1 LLQLHQWAGQET
13 GRGED
18 VKIVLTL
25 LLVVPA
31 ISGAPLFVIIS
42 AVALLWFHFM
52 GIDLSI
58 VIIEMYRL
66 ASNPLL
72 IALLFFAFAG
82 YILAE
87 SGAGKRLVKLSTAF
101 FGCVRGGLAVVALLS
116 CAFFTAL
123 TGASGITI
131 VALGGLLLP
140 TLLEERY
147 PEDFSLGLLTS
158 SGSLGLLFPPS
169 LPMIIYGVVAGVSI
183 PQLFLAGLI
192 PGILPIVLLSMYSMY
207 KGVRGECRGIT
218 FDLQE
223 FIATFRETIWEI
235 LLPVV
240 IFGGIYSGF
249 LAVSEAAVV
258 TVVYVLLVAL
268 LINRDVKLNQ
278 MPTIV
283 VKTVVM
289 VGSIIIILG
298 AALAFNSLLID
309 QQVPNKILL
318 WIQGQVESKFAFLL
332 ILNIF
337 LLLVGCLLDVYSAL
351 VIVAPLIV
359 PLAQGYD
366 INLLHLGIIFLTN
379 LQIGYSTP
387 PIGMNLFIASLRFE
401 KPILR
406 LGVASLPFLAIL
418 LVALIIIT
426 YFPGLS
432 LFMVR

>member
-1 LLQLHQWAGQET
+1 M
-13 GRGED
+13 
-18 VKIVLTL
+18 KIALTL
-25 LLVVPA
+25 LLIVAA
-31 ISGAPLFVIIS
+31 ISGAPLFVVIS
-42 AVALLWFHFM
+42 AVALLWFYFM

-87 SGAGKRLVKLSTAF
+87 SGAGKRLVKLSTAI

-116 CAFFTAL
+116 CGFFTAL

-140 TLLEERY
+140 ALLEERY

-169 LPMIIYGVVAGVSI
+169 LPMIIYGVVAAVSI

-192 PGILPIVLLSMYSMY
+192 PGILLIVLLSIYSMY
-207 KGVRGECRGIT
+207 KGVRSECKIISFSSRELLDT
-218 FDLQE
+218 
-223 FIATFRETIWEI
+223 TRETIWEI

-240 IFGGIYSGF
+240 VFGGIYSGF

-258 TVVYVLLVAL
+258 TVVYVLAVAL
-268 LINRDVKLNQ
+268 LINRDVKLSQ

-309 QQVPNKILL
+309 QQVPSKILL
-318 WIQGQVESKFAFLL
+318 WIQGHVESKFLFLL

-337 LLLVGCLLDVYSAL
+337 LLLVGCVLDVYSAL

-359 PLAQGYD
+359 PIAQGYD

-401 KPILR
+401 KSVLR
-406 LGVASLPFLAIL
+406 LGAASLPFLGIL
-418 LVALIIIT
+418 LVALLIIT
-426 YFPGLS
+426 FVPGLS
-432 LFMVR
+432 LLLVR

>member
-1 LLQLHQWAGQET
+1 M
-13 GRGED
+13 
-18 VKIVLTL
+18 KIALTL
-25 LLVVPA
+25 LLIVAA
-31 ISGAPLFVIIS
+31 ISGAPLFVVIS
-42 AVALLWFHFM
+42 AVALLWFYFM

-87 SGAGKRLVKLSTAF
+87 SGAGKRLVKLSTAI

-116 CAFFTAL
+116 CACFTAL

-140 TLLEERY
+140 ALLEERY

-169 LPMIIYGVVAGVSI
+169 LPMIIYGVVAAVSI

-192 PGILPIVLLSMYSMY
+192 PGILLIVLLSIYSMY
-207 KGVRGECRGIT
+207 KGVRSECKIISFSSRELLDT
-218 FDLQE
+218 
-223 FIATFRETIWEI
+223 TRETIWEI

-240 IFGGIYSGF
+240 VFGGIYSGF

-258 TVVYVLLVAL
+258 TVVYVLAVAL
-268 LINRDVKLNQ
+268 LINRDVKLSQ

-309 QQVPNKILL
+309 QQVPSKILL
-318 WIQGQVESKFAFLL
+318 WIQGHVESKFLFLL

-337 LLLVGCLLDVYSAL
+337 LLLVGCVLDVYSAL

-359 PLAQGYD
+359 PIAQGYD

-401 KPILR
+401 KPVLR
-406 LGVASLPFLAIL
+406 LGAASLPFLGIL
-418 LVALIIIT
+418 LVALLIIT
-426 YFPGLS
+426 FVPGLS
-432 LFMVR
+432 LLLVR

>member
-1 LLQLHQWAGQET
+1 M
-13 GRGED
+13 
-18 VKIVLTL
+18 KIVLTL
-25 LLVVPA
+25 LLMVAA
-31 ISGAPLFVIIS
+31 ISGAPLFVVIS
-42 AVALLWFHFM
+42 AVALLWFYFM

-87 SGAGKRLVKLSTAF
+87 SGAGKRLVKLSTAI

-140 TLLEERY
+140 ALLEERY

-192 PGILPIVLLSMYSMY
+192 PGILLVVLLSIYSMY
-207 KGVRGECRGIT
+207 KGVRGECRIIS
-218 FDLQE
+218 FDSRELLD
-223 FIATFRETIWEI
+223 TTRETIWEI

-240 IFGGIYSGF
+240 VFGGIYSGF

-258 TVVYVLLVAL
+258 TVIYVLAVAL
-268 LINRDVKLNQ
+268 LINRDVKLSQ

-309 QQVPNKILL
+309 QQVPSKILL
-318 WIQGQVESKFAFLL
+318 WIQGHVESKFLFLL

-337 LLLVGCLLDVYSAL
+337 LLLVGCVLDVYSAL

-359 PLAQGYD
+359 PIAQSYG

-401 KPILR
+401 KSVLR
-406 LGVASLPFLAIL
+406 LGAASLPFLGIL
-418 LVALIIIT
+418 LVALLIIT
-426 YFPGLS
+426 FVPGLS
-432 LFMVR
+432 LLLVR

>member
-1 LLQLHQWAGQET
+1 M
-13 GRGED
+13 
-18 VKIVLTL
+18 KIVLTL
-25 LLVVPA
+25 LLMVAA
-31 ISGAPLFVIIS
+31 ISGAPLFVVIS
-42 AVALLWFHFM
+42 AVALLWFYFM

-87 SGAGKRLVKLSTAF
+87 SGAGKRLVKLSTAI

-140 TLLEERY
+140 ALLEDRY

-183 PQLFLAGLI
+183 SQLFLAGLI
-192 PGILPIVLLSMYSMY
+192 PGILLVVLLAIYSMY
-207 KGVRGECRGIT
+207 KGVRGECRIISFNSRELLDT
-218 FDLQE
+218 
-223 FIATFRETIWEI
+223 TRETIWEI

-240 IFGGIYSGF
+240 VFGGIYSGF

-258 TVVYVLLVAL
+258 TLMYVLAVAL
-268 LINRDVKLNQ
+268 LINRDVKLSQ

-309 QQVPNKILL
+309 QQVPSKILL
-318 WIQGQVESKFAFLL
+318 WIQGHVESKFLFLL

-337 LLLVGCLLDVYSAL
+337 LLLVGCVLDVYSAL

-359 PLAQGYD
+359 PIAQSYD

-401 KPILR
+401 KSVLR
-406 LGVASLPFLAIL
+406 LGAASLPFLGIL
-418 LVALIIIT
+418 LVALLIIT
-426 YFPGLS
+426 FFPGLS
-432 LFMVR
+432 LLLVR

>member
-1 LLQLHQWAGQET
+1 M
-13 GRGED
+13 
-18 VKIVLTL
+18 KIVLTL
-25 LLVVPA
+25 LLIVAA
-31 ISGAPLFVIIS
+31 ISGAPLFVVIS
-42 AVALLWFHFM
+42 AVALLWFYFM
-52 GIDLSI
+52 GVDLSI
-58 VIIEMYRL
+58 VVIEMYRL
-66 ASNPLL
+66 AANPLL

-87 SGAGKRLVKLSTAF
+87 SGAGKRLVKLSTAI

-140 TLLEERY
+140 ALLEDRY

-192 PGILPIVLLSMYSMY
+192 PGILLVVLLSIYSMY
-207 KGVRGECRGIT
+207 KGVRGECKIISFSSRELLDT
-218 FDLQE
+218 
-223 FIATFRETIWEI
+223 ARETVWEI

-240 IFGGIYSGF
+240 VFGGIYSGF
-249 LAVSEAAVV
+249 LAVSEVAVV

-309 QQVPNKILL
+309 QQVPSKILL
-318 WIQGQVESKFAFLL
+318 WIQGHVESKFVFLL

-401 KPILR
+401 KSVLR
-406 LGVASLPFLAIL
+406 LGAASLPFLGIL
-418 LVALIIIT
+418 LVALLIIT
-426 YFPGLS
+426 FVPGLS
-432 LFMVR
+432 LLLVR

>member
-1 LLQLHQWAGQET
+1 M
-13 GRGED
+13 
-18 VKIVLTL
+18 KIALTL
-25 LLVVPA
+25 LLIGAA
-31 ISGAPLFVIIS
+31 ISGAPLFVVIS
-42 AVALLWFHFM
+42 AVALLWFYFM

-87 SGAGKRLVKLSTAF
+87 SGAGKRLVKLSTAI

-140 TLLEERY
+140 ALLAERY

-169 LPMIIYGVVAGVSI
+169 LPMIIYGVVAAVSI

-192 PGILPIVLLSMYSMY
+192 PGILLIVLLSIYSMY
-207 KGVRGECRGIT
+207 KGVRSECKIISFNSRELLDT
-218 FDLQE
+218 
-223 FIATFRETIWEI
+223 TRETIWEI

-240 IFGGIYSGF
+240 VFGGIYSGF

-258 TVVYVLLVAL
+258 TLVYVLVVAL
-268 LINRDVKLNQ
+268 LINRDVKLSQ
-278 MPTIV
+278 MPTII
-283 VKTVVM
+283 VKTVVI

-309 QQVPNKILL
+309 QQVPSKILL
-318 WIQGQVESKFAFLL
+318 WIQGQVESKFLFLL

-337 LLLVGCLLDVYSAL
+337 LLLVGCVLDVYSAL

-359 PLAQGYD
+359 PIAQGYE

-401 KPILR
+401 KSVLR
-406 LGVASLPFLAIL
+406 LGAASLPFLGIL
-418 LVALIIIT
+418 LVALLIIT
-426 YFPGLS
+426 FVPSLS
-432 LFMVR
+432 LLLVR

>member
-1 LLQLHQWAGQET
+1 M
-13 GRGED
+13 
-18 VKIVLTL
+18 KIVLTL
-25 LLVVPA
+25 LLIVAA
-31 ISGAPLFVIIS
+31 ISGAPLFVVIS
-42 AVALLWFHFM
+42 AVALLWFYFM

-82 YILAE
+82 YVLAE
-87 SGAGKRLVKLSTAF
+87 SGAGKRLVKLSTAI
-101 FGCVRGGLAVVALLS
+101 FGCVRGGLAVVALIS

-140 TLLEERY
+140 ALLEDRY

-169 LPMIIYGVVAGVSI
+169 LPMIIYGVVASVSI

-192 PGILPIVLLSMYSMY
+192 PGIFLVVLLSIYSMY
-207 KGVRGECRGIT
+207 KGVRGECKIISFSSRELLDT
-218 FDLQE
+218 
-223 FIATFRETIWEI
+223 ARETVWEI

-240 IFGGIYSGF
+240 VFGGIYSGF
-249 LAVSEAAVV
+249 LAVSEIAVV

-268 LINRDVKLNQ
+268 LINRDVKLSQ

-283 VKTVVM
+283 GKTVVM
-289 VGSIIIILG
+289 IGSIIIILG
-298 AALAFNSLLID
+298 AALAFNSLLVD
-309 QQVPNKILL
+309 QQVPSKILI
-318 WIQGQVESKFAFLL
+318 WIQGHVESKFVFLL

-401 KPILR
+401 KSILR
-406 LGVASLPFLAIL
+406 LGVASLPFLGIL
-418 LVALIIIT
+418 LVALLIIT
-426 YFPGLS
+426 FVPGLS
-432 LFMVR
+432 LLLVR

>member
-1 LLQLHQWAGQET
+1 M
-13 GRGED
+13 
-18 VKIVLTL
+18 KIVLTL
-25 LLVVPA
+25 LLIVAA
-31 ISGAPLFVIIS
+31 ISGAPLFVVIS
-42 AVALLWFHFM
+42 AVALLWFYFM

-87 SGAGKRLVKLSTAF
+87 SGAGKRLVKLSTAI

-140 TLLEERY
+140 ALLEDRY

-169 LPMIIYGVVAGVSI
+169 LPMIIYGVVASVSI

-192 PGILPIVLLSMYSMY
+192 PGFFLVVLLSIYSMY
-207 KGVRGECRGIT
+207 KGVRGECKIISFSSRELLDT
-218 FDLQE
+218 
-223 FIATFRETIWEI
+223 ARETAWEI

-240 IFGGIYSGF
+240 VFGGIYSGF
-249 LAVSEAAVV
+249 LAVSEVAVV

-268 LINRDVKLNQ
+268 LINRDVKLSQ

-298 AALAFNSLLID
+298 AALAFNSLLVD
-309 QQVPNKILL
+309 QQVPSKILI
-318 WIQGQVESKFAFLL
+318 WIQGHVESKFVFLL

-337 LLLVGCLLDVYSAL
+337 LLFVGCLLDVYSAL

-401 KPILR
+401 KSILR
-406 LGVASLPFLAIL
+406 LSVASLPFLGIL
-418 LVALIIIT
+418 LVALLIIT
-426 YFPGLS
+426 FVPGLS
-432 LFMVR
+432 LLLVR

>member
-1 LLQLHQWAGQET
+1 
-13 GRGED
+13 
-18 VKIVLTL
+18 
-25 LLVVPA
+25 
-31 ISGAPLFVIIS
+31 
-42 AVALLWFHFM
+42 M
-52 GIDLSI
+52 
-58 VIIEMYRL
+58 
-66 ASNPLL
+66 
-72 IALLFFAFAG
+72 
-82 YILAE
+82 
-87 SGAGKRLVKLSTAF
+87 
-101 FGCVRGGLAVVALLS
+101 VALLS

-140 TLLEERY
+140 ALLEDRY

-169 LPMIIYGVVAGVSI
+169 LPMIIYGVVASVSI

-192 PGILPIVLLSMYSMY
+192 PGIFLVVLLSIYSMY
-207 KGVRGECRGIT
+207 KGVRGECKIISFSSRELLDT
-218 FDLQE
+218 
-223 FIATFRETIWEI
+223 ARETVWEI

-240 IFGGIYSGF
+240 VFGGIYSGF
-249 LAVSEAAVV
+249 LAVSEVAVV
-258 TVVYVLLVAL
+258 TVVYVLVVAL
-268 LINRDVKLNQ
+268 LINRDVKFSQ
-278 MPTIV
+278 MTTIV

-298 AALAFNSLLID
+298 AALAFNSLLVD
-309 QQVPNKILL
+309 QQVPSKILL
-318 WIQGQVESKFAFLL
+318 WIQGHVESKFVFLL

-337 LLLVGCLLDVYSAL
+337 LLFVGCLLDVYSAL

-401 KPILR
+401 KSVLR
-406 LGVASLPFLAIL
+406 LSAASLPFLGIL
-418 LVALIIIT
+418 LVALLIIT
-426 YFPGLS
+426 FVPGLS
-432 LFMVR
+432 LLLVR

>member
-1 LLQLHQWAGQET
+1 MKAL
-13 GRGED
+13 
-18 VKIVLTL
+18 LTL
-25 LLVVPA
+25 LLIVA
-31 ISGAPLFVIIS
+31 ALSGAPLFVVIAAS
-42 AVALLWFHFM
+42 ALLWFYFM
-52 GIDLSI
+52 GVDLSI
-58 VIIEMYRL
+58 VVIEMYRL

-82 YILAE
+82 YVLAE
-87 SGAGKRLVKLSTAF
+87 SDAGKRLVKLSTAI
-101 FGCVRGGLAVVALLS
+101 FGCIRGGLAVVALLS

-140 TLLEERY
+140 AMLEEKY

-192 PGILPIVLLSMYSMY
+192 PGILLIVLLSMYSMY
-207 KGVRGECRGIT
+207 KGVRGECRVIS
-218 FDLQE
+218 FDFQE
-223 FIATFRETIWEI
+223 FIDTFRETIWEI

-240 IFGGIYSGF
+240 VFGGIYSGF

-278 MPTIV
+278 MPAIV
-283 VKTVVM
+283 VKAVVM

-309 QQVPNKILL
+309 QQVPSKTLL
-318 WIQGQVESKFAFLL
+318 WIQDHVESKFVFLL

-337 LLLVGCLLDVYSAL
+337 LLLVGCLLDIYSAL

-366 INLLHLGIIFLTN
+366 INLLHLGIIFLIN

-401 KPILR
+401 KSVLR
-406 LGVASLPFLAIL
+406 LGAASLPFLGIL
-418 LVALIIIT
+418 LVALLIIT
-426 YFPGLS
+426 YVPGLS
-432 LFMVR
+432 LLLVR

>member
-1 LLQLHQWAGQET
+1 MKVL
-13 GRGED
+13 
-18 VKIVLTL
+18 LTL
-25 LLVVPA
+25 LLIVA
-31 ISGAPLFVIIS
+31 ALSGAPLFVVIAAS
-42 AVALLWFHFM
+42 ALLWFYFL
-52 GIDLSI
+52 GVDLSI
-58 VIIEMYRL
+58 VVIEMYRL
-66 ASNPLL
+66 AANPLL

-82 YILAE
+82 YVLAE
-87 SGAGKRLVKLSTAF
+87 SGAGKRLVKLSTAI
-101 FGCVRGGLAVVALLS
+101 FGCIRGGLAVVALLS

-140 TLLEERY
+140 ALLEERY

-183 PQLFLAGLI
+183 PLLFLAGLI
-192 PGILPIVLLSMYSMY
+192 PGILMVVLLSMYSIY
-207 KGVRGECRGIT
+207 KGVRGECKVID
-218 FDLQE
+218 FDFQE
-223 FIATFRETIWEI
+223 FIDTFRETIWEI

-240 IFGGIYSGF
+240 VFGGIYSGF

-309 QQVPNKILL
+309 QQVPGKILF
-318 WIQGQVESKFAFLL
+318 WIQDHVESKFVFLV

-337 LLLVGCLLDVYSAL
+337 LLLVGCLLDIYSAL
-351 VIVAPLIV
+351 IIVAPLIV

-366 INLLHLGIIFLTN
+366 INLLHLGIIFLVN

-401 KPILR
+401 KSILR
-406 LGVASLPFLAIL
+406 LGAASLPFLGIL
-418 LVALIIIT
+418 LAALLIIT
-426 YFPGLS
+426 FVPGLS
-432 LFMVR
+432 LLLVR

>member
-1 LLQLHQWAGQET
+1 M
-13 GRGED
+13 
-18 VKIVLTL
+18 KIVLTL
-25 LLVVPA
+25 LLIVAA
-31 ISGAPLFVIIS
+31 ISGAPLFVVIS
-42 AVALLWFHFM
+42 AVALLWFYFM
-52 GIDLSI
+52 GVDLSI
-58 VIIEMYRL
+58 VVIEMYRL
-66 ASNPLL
+66 AANPLL

-87 SGAGKRLVKLSTAF
+87 SGAGKRLVKLSTAI

-140 TLLEERY
+140 ALLEERY

-192 PGILPIVLLSMYSMY
+192 PGILLIVLLSMYSMY
-207 KGVRGECRGIT
+207 KGVRGECRVIS
-218 FDLQE
+218 FDFQE
-223 FIATFRETIWEI
+223 FIGTFRETIWEL

-240 IFGGIYSGF
+240 VFGGIYSGF

-268 LINRDVKLNQ
+268 LINRDVKLKQ

-309 QQVPNKILL
+309 QQVPSKILL

-351 VIVAPLIV
+351 IIVAPLIV

-401 KPILR
+401 KSVLR
-406 LGVASLPFLAIL
+406 LGTASLPFLVIL

-432 LFMVR
+432 LLLVR

>member
-1 LLQLHQWAGQET
+1 M
-13 GRGED
+13 
-18 VKIVLTL
+18 KIVLTL
-25 LLVVPA
+25 LLIVAA
-31 ISGAPLFVIIS
+31 ISGAPLFVVITAS
-42 AVALLWFHFM
+42 ALLWFYFM

-58 VIIEMYRL
+58 VVIEMYRL
-66 ASNPLL
+66 AANPLL

-82 YILAE
+82 YVLAE
-87 SGAGKRLVKLSTAF
+87 SGAGKRLVKLSAAI

-140 TLLEERY
+140 AMLEENY

-169 LPMIIYGVVAGVSI
+169 LPMIIYGVVASVSI

-192 PGILPIVLLSMYSMY
+192 PGFFLIVLLSIYSMY
-207 KGVRGECRGIT
+207 TGVRGECKIISFSSR
-218 FDLQE
+218 DLLDT
-223 FIATFRETIWEI
+223 ARETVWEI

-240 IFGGIYSGF
+240 VFGGIYSGF
-249 LAVSEAAVV
+249 LAVSEVAVV

-268 LINRDVKLNQ
+268 LINRDVKFSQ

-283 VKTVVM
+283 VKSVVM

-298 AALAFNSLLID
+298 AALAFNSLLVD
-309 QQVPNKILL
+309 QQVPSKILL
-318 WIQGQVESKFAFLL
+318 WIQGHVESKFVFLL

-337 LLLVGCLLDVYSAL
+337 LLFVGCLLDVYSAL

-401 KPILR
+401 KSVLR
-406 LGVASLPFLAIL
+406 LSVASLPFLGIL
-418 LVALIIIT
+418 LVALLIIT
-426 YFPGLS
+426 FVPGLS
-432 LFMVR
+432 LLLVR

>member
-1 LLQLHQWAGQET
+1 MKTA
-13 GRGED
+13 
-18 VKIVLTL
+18 LTL
-25 LLVVPA
+25 LLIVAA
-31 ISGAPLFVIIS
+31 ISGAPLFVVIS
-42 AVALLWFHFM
+42 AVALLWFYFM

-87 SGAGKRLVKLSTAF
+87 SGAGKRLVKLSTAI

-140 TLLEERY
+140 ALLEDRY

-169 LPMIIYGVVAGVSI
+169 LPMIIYGVVAAVSI

-192 PGILPIVLLSMYSMY
+192 PGILLIVLLSIYSMY
-207 KGVRGECRGIT
+207 KGVRGECKIISFSSRELLDT
-218 FDLQE
+218 
-223 FIATFRETIWEI
+223 TRETIWEI

-240 IFGGIYSGF
+240 VFGGIYSGF
-249 LAVSEAAVV
+249 LAVSEVAVV
-258 TVVYVLLVAL
+258 TVLYVLVVAL
-268 LINRDVKLNQ
+268 LINRDVKLSQ

-309 QQVPNKILL
+309 QQVPSKILL
-318 WIQGQVESKFAFLL
+318 WIQGHVESKFLFLL

-337 LLLVGCLLDVYSAL
+337 LLLVGCVLDVYSAL

-359 PLAQGYD
+359 PIAQGYD
-366 INLLHLGIIFLTN
+366 INLLHLGIIFLSN

-401 KPILR
+401 KSVLR
-406 LGVASLPFLAIL
+406 LGAASLPFLGIL
-418 LVALIIIT
+418 LVALLIIT
-426 YFPGLS
+426 FVPGLS
-432 LFMVR
+432 LLLVR

>member
-1 LLQLHQWAGQET
+1 M
-13 GRGED
+13 
-18 VKIVLTL
+18 KIALTL
-25 LLVVPA
+25 LLIVAA
-31 ISGAPLFVIIS
+31 ISGAPLFVVIS
-42 AVALLWFHFM
+42 SVALLWFYFM

-87 SGAGKRLVKLSTAF
+87 SGAGKRLVKLSTAI

-140 TLLEERY
+140 ALLAERY

-169 LPMIIYGVVAGVSI
+169 LPMIIYGVLAAVSI

-192 PGILPIVLLSMYSMY
+192 PGILLIVLLSIYSMY
-207 KGVRGECRGIT
+207 KGVRSECKIISFNSRELLDT
-218 FDLQE
+218 
-223 FIATFRETIWEI
+223 TRETIWEI

-240 IFGGIYSGF
+240 VFGGIYSGF

-258 TVVYVLLVAL
+258 TVVYVLAVAL
-268 LINRDVKLNQ
+268 LINRDVKLSQ
-278 MPTIV
+278 MPTII

-298 AALAFNSLLID
+298 SALAFNSLLID
-309 QQVPNKILL
+309 QQVPSKILL
-318 WIQGQVESKFAFLL
+318 WIQGQVESKFLFLL
-332 ILNIF
+332 ILNVF
-337 LLLVGCLLDVYSAL
+337 LLLVGCVLDVYSAL

-359 PLAQGYD
+359 PIAQGYD

-401 KPILR
+401 KSVLR
-406 LGVASLPFLAIL
+406 LGAASLPFLGIL
-418 LVALIIIT
+418 LVALLIIT
-426 YFPGLS
+426 FVPSLS
-432 LFMVR
+432 LLLVR

>member
-1 LLQLHQWAGQET
+1 M
-13 GRGED
+13 
-18 VKIVLTL
+18 KIALTL
-25 LLVVPA
+25 LLIVAA
-31 ISGAPLFVIIS
+31 ISGAPLFVVIS
-42 AVALLWFHFM
+42 AVALLWFYFM

-87 SGAGKRLVKLSTAF
+87 SGAGKRLVKLSTAI

-140 TLLEERY
+140 ALLEERY

-169 LPMIIYGVVAGVSI
+169 LPMIIYGVVAAVSI

-192 PGILPIVLLSMYSMY
+192 PGILLIVLLSIYSMY
-207 KGVRGECRGIT
+207 KGVRSECKIISFSSRELLDT
-218 FDLQE
+218 
-223 FIATFRETIWEI
+223 TRETIWEI

-240 IFGGIYSGF
+240 VFGGIYSGF

-258 TVVYVLLVAL
+258 TVVYVLAVAL
-268 LINRDVKLNQ
+268 LINRDVKLSQ

-309 QQVPNKILL
+309 QQVPSKILH
-318 WIQGQVESKFAFLL
+318 WIQGHVESKFLFLL

-337 LLLVGCLLDVYSAL
+337 LLLVGCVLDVYSAL

-359 PLAQGYD
+359 PIAQGYD

-401 KPILR
+401 KSVLR
-406 LGVASLPFLAIL
+406 LGAASLPFLGIL
-418 LVALIIIT
+418 LVALLIIT
-426 YFPGLS
+426 FVPGLS
-432 LFMVR
+432 LLLVR

>member
-1 LLQLHQWAGQET
+1 MKVL
-13 GRGED
+13 
-18 VKIVLTL
+18 LTL
-25 LLVVPA
+25 LLTVA
-31 ISGAPLFVIIS
+31 ALSGAPLFVVIA
-42 AVALLWFHFM
+42 AVALLWFYFM
-52 GIDLSI
+52 GVDLSI
-58 VIIEMYRL
+58 VVIEMYRL

-87 SGAGKRLVKLSTAF
+87 SGAGKRLVKLSTAI

-140 TLLEERY
+140 ALLEERY

-192 PGILPIVLLSMYSMY
+192 PGLLLIVLLAIYSMY
-207 KGVRGECRGIT
+207 KGVRGECRVIS
-218 FDLQE
+218 FEFQE
-223 FIATFRETIWEI
+223 FVDTFRETIWEI

-240 IFGGIYSGF
+240 VFGGIYSGF
-249 LAVSEAAVV
+249 LAVSEVAVV
-258 TVVYVLLVAL
+258 TVAYVLLVAL

-309 QQVPNKILL
+309 QQVPSKILL
-318 WIQGQVESKFAFLL
+318 WIQGHVESKVAFLL
-332 ILNIF
+332 MLNIF

-351 VIVAPLIV
+351 IIVAPLIV

-401 KPILR
+401 KSVLR
-406 LGVASLPFLAIL
+406 LGTASLPFLVIL

-432 LFMVR
+432 LLLVR